1 MERIKNLDR
10 YPKIILLILSAM
22 LIVFTVVYFI
32 VSSRVGFRYQ
42 DVILRPTVEDGNT
55 VYAGRIRGEHL
66 RVIVTPDKSVSFQ
79 YEEKTYGPYTA
90 KEDPA
95 AIPKDTEMAKLMTG
109 VEIREGDTVFFRG
122 GVLTAGG
129 SNKELLLFDEDG
141 SFSGLSISVSTG
153 DGFMYDA
160 EGNVIDQR
168 VPSASTILHLMDG
181 PELTSKGEWL
191 AWFCGVFLSVVTVLL
206 ILFADEL
213 FRHNLRFMIRNV
225 EHAEPSDWE
234 IASRYI
240 SWTVLP
246 IMALVSYI
254 MGLTT

>member
-1 MERIKNLDR
+1 MERVKNLDR
-10 YPKIILLILSAM
+10 YPKAILLILSAM
-22 LIVFTVVYFI
+22 LVIFTAAYVI
-32 VSSRVGFRYQ
+32 VSSRVGFEYRGT
-42 DVILRPTVEDGNT
+42 ILRPTVEDGNT
-55 VYAGRIRGEHL
+55 VYAGRIHGEDI
-66 RVIVTPDKSVSFQ
+66 RITVTPNKSVSFQ
-79 YEEKTYGPYTA
+79 YEDKTYGPYTA
-90 KEDPA
+90 KKDTT
-95 AIPKDTEMAKLMTG
+95 AIPKDSEMAEYMTG
-109 VEIREGDTVFFRG
+109 VEIRQGDDVFFRG
-122 GVLTAGG
+122 GVFTAGREN
-129 SNKELLLFDEDG
+129 SDIILYDEDG

-168 VPSASTILHLMDG
+168 VPTASTILHLMGD
-181 PELTSKGEWL
+181 PELTSKGEWM
-191 AWFCGVFLSVVTVLL
+191 AWFCGVFLSVVTALL